1 MSLLALPPL
10 PATSTAFVI
19 TSKPNG
25 IITTCADASLQV
37 FPSGKIMPHNK

>member
-10 PATSTAFVI
+10 PATSTAFVM

-37 FPSGKIMPHNK
+37 FLVGK